1 MFGPNYIT
9 KFNEA
14 ARPFSLDG
22 KNPLKHVLPG
32 LKCLGLCTQNRNFK
46 FEMYR
51 IFLNAVKKLGRFFQ
65 GVVTEIDVFMVIYRS
80 EVKSYYKV
88 AKCHTAIG
96 SDSRI
101 NEKNIYY
108 VHSRLDVDIF

>member
-1 MFGPNYIT
+1 MFGQNYIT

-51 IFLNAVKKLGRFFQ
+51 IFLTGRFFQ
-65 GVVTEIDVFMVIYRS
+65 GVVTEIDLFMVIYRS
-80 EVKSYYKV
+80 EVKYYYKV